1 MMRPVREPETRY
13 AKASDGAH
21 IAYQVVGEGPVDFV
35 NVTPSWTSDLEYGWE
50 FEFTADWWSWMRS
63 RGRLVLI
70 DRRGTGLSDPLTG
83 GGLPTLDASME
94 DIRTVMDAVGIE
106 RAILVGGEDGAAHCL
121 LFAATY
127 PTRTAALIL
136 VAPTPCGHWAPEAT
150 WAWTDDQQQEW
161 LEKIEAGFGS
171 FEFFRD
177 VTALV
182 WPWKA
187 GDEAFTRAYGRMVRH
202 SVSPSAA
209 IAVDQMS
216 YETDVRDVLPQVQ
229 APTLVIH
236 FTGDQVVP
244 IGGGRYLASH
254 IPGAI
259 LVEQP
264 GNEDAWWPGSP
275 PSAGIDVAV
284 DRFLAS
290 LKDEEAEFDRVL
302 ATVMFTDIVRSTERA
317 VQVGDH
323 AWRDLL
329 GRHHAVV
336 RAMIGRYRGREV
348 VTAGDGFLAT
358 FDGPAR
364 AIRCAR
370 AITEAVHPL
379 GLEVRAGV
387 HTGEIETV
395 GDDVRGIAVH
405 IGARVAALAGP
416 SQVLV
421 SQTVKD
427 LVAGS
432 GLVFEDA
439 GEHALKGVPD
449 PWRLYRV
456 LNAA

>member
-1 MMRPVREPETRY
+1 VHEPETRY

-35 NVTPSWTSDLEYGWE
+35 YVTSSWTSDLEYGWE
-50 FEFTADWWSWMRS
+50 FEIAADWYSWLGS
-63 RGRLVLI
+63 RGRLVLVA
-70 DRRGTGLSDPLTG
+70 RRGTGLSDPLTG
-83 GGLPTLDASME
+83 GGLPTLETSME
-94 DIRTVMDAVGIE
+94 DVRTVMDAVGID
-106 RAILVGGEDGAAHCL
+106 RAILVGLEDGAAHCL

-127 PTRTAALIL
+127 PARTAALII
-136 VAPTPCGHWAPEAT
+136 VASNPCGHWAPEVPWGST
-150 WAWTDDQQQEW
+150 NDQQQEW

-177 VTALV
+177 MTA
-182 WPWKA
+182 WIFPRKA
-187 GDEAFTRAYGRMVRH
+187 DDEVFIRAYGRMVRH
-202 SVSPSAA
+202 SVSLSAA

-229 APTLVIH
+229 APTLVVH
-236 FTGDQVVP
+236 FTGDQVEP
-244 IGGGRYLASH
+244 IEGARYMATH

-259 LVEQP
+259 LMEQP
-264 GNEDAWWPGSP
+264 GNEHPWWPGTP
-275 PSAGIDVAV
+275 PSAEIDVAV

-290 LKDEEAEFDRVL
+290 LKGEEAEFDRVL
-302 ATVMFTDIVRSTERA
+302 ATVMFTDIVGSTERA
-317 VQVGDH
+317 VEVGDH

-348 VTAGDGFLAT
+348 DTAGDGFLAT

-364 AIRCAR
+364 AVRCAR

-395 GDDVRGIAVH
+395 GDDVRGVAVH
-405 IGARVAALAGP
+405 IGARVTALAGP

-432 GLVFEDA
+432 GLVFEEA

-449 PWRLYRV
+449 TWRLYRV
-456 LNAA
+456 VVEAE

>member
-1 MMRPVREPETRY
+1 VHEPETRY

-21 IAYQVVGEGPVDFV
+21 IAYQVVGQGPLDFV
-35 NVTPSWTSDLEYGWE
+35 HVTAAWTSDLEYSWE
-50 FEFTADWWSWMRS
+50 FESSAAWNAWLRS

-70 DRRGTGLSDPLTG
+70 GRRGTGLSDPLVG
-83 GGLPTLDASME
+83 GGLPTLDTSME
-94 DIRTVMDAVGIE
+94 DVRTVMDAVGIE
-106 RAILVGGEDGAAHCL
+106 RAILSGIEDSAAHCV

-127 PTRTAALIL
+127 PARTAGLIL
-136 VAPTPCGHWAPEAT
+136 HASNPCGHWAPEVP
-150 WAWTDDQQQEW
+150 WGWTNDQQQEW
-161 LEKIEAGFGS
+161 IEKIEAGFGS

-177 VTALV
+177 MVAWV
-182 WPWKA
+182 WPSKA
-187 GDEAFTRAYGRMVRH
+187 GDEGFIRAYGRMVRH

-209 IAVDQMS
+209 IAVDQMA

-236 FTGDQVVP
+236 FTGDQVDP
-244 IGGGRYLASH
+244 IEGARYMASH

-264 GNEDAWWPGSP
+264 GNEHPWWPGTA
-275 PSAGIDVAV
+275 PSAGIDAAI

-290 LKDEEAEFDRVL
+290 LKGEEAEFDRVL
-302 ATVMFTDIVRSTERA
+302 ATVMFTDIVGSTERA
-317 VQVGDH
+317 VEVGDH

-348 VTAGDGFLAT
+348 ATAGDGFLAT

-364 AIRCAR
+364 AVRCAR

-405 IGARVAALAGP
+405 IGARVGALAGP

-456 LNAA
+456 LDAA

>member
-1 MMRPVREPETRY
+1 L
-13 AKASDGAH
+13 DGAH
-21 IAYQVVGEGPVDFV
+21 IAYQVAGQGPVDFV
-35 NVTPSWTSDLEYGWE
+35 FVPASWTSDLEYAWE
-50 FEFTADWWSWMRS
+50 FEPLAAWHAWLGP
-63 RGRLVLI
+63 RGRLVLVA
-70 DRRGTGLSDPLTG
+70 RRGTGLSDPLTG
-83 GGLPTLDASME
+83 GGLPTLETSME
-94 DIRTVMDAVGIE
+94 DIRAVMDAVGVE
-106 RAILVGGEDGAAHCL
+106 RAILVSLEDGAAHCL

-127 PTRTAALIL
+127 PARAAALVIG
-136 VAPTPCGHWAPEAT
+136 APTGCGHWDPEAP
-150 WAWTDDQQQEW
+150 WGWTNDQQQEW
-161 LEKIEAGFGS
+161 LEKLEAGFGS
-171 FEFFRD
+171 FEFFQD
-177 VTALV
+177 YAALV
-182 WPWKA
+182 FPSKA
-187 GDEAFTRAYGRMVRH
+187 DDESFIRAWGRMARH
-202 SVSPSAA
+202 SLSPSTA

-229 APTLVIH
+229 APTLIIH
-236 FTGDQVVP
+236 FTEDQIEP
-244 IGGGRYLASH
+244 IEGARYMASH

-264 GNEDAWWPGSP
+264 GNEHAWWPGLP
-275 PSAGIDVAV
+275 HSAGIDVAV

-302 ATVMFTDIVRSTERA
+302 ATVMFTDIVGSTQRA
-317 VQVGDH
+317 TEVGDH

-336 RAMIGRYRGREV
+336 RAMIGRYRGREIS
-348 VTAGDGFLAT
+348 TAGDGFLAT

-370 AITEAVHPL
+370 AITGAVHPL
-379 GLEVRAGV
+379 GLEVRAGL
-387 HTGEIETV
+387 HTGEIETD
-395 GDDVRGIAVH
+395 GDDVRGVAVH

-432 GLVFEDA
+432 GLLFEEA

-449 PWRLYRV
+449 LWRLYRV
-456 LNAA
+456 LVEGEQA